1 MRPLAPHWL
10 SGVNGGGIN
19 AYSARIVALAL
30 LATAYPLAGLYS
42 YDRQAFVLAL
52 AASLTVLILLVRR
65 LSPLVQTAM
74 RLRDSI
80 DLAETPEKE
89 DEGSGGRLLA
99 DAEEVTSRLAELRHR
114 EAMRHPITGLMTR
127 EPFLTKVQRELNQG
141 APASGVLGAIRFA
154 DYERLSAFDQDAAD
168 EALRGFAQR
177 MRRALSGNRP
187 LAQVDRACFAIW
199 FCPETVTAAGA
210 ELQALTYVLTQ
221 ELVGE
226 GFQLTPEIELG
237 AAVYP
242 GDGEE
247 AAVLLARALA
257 ALTRPRNTKSSEDS
271 PQFFAGAAAVTARQE
286 FEFAQDLRRALERG
300 EFALHYQP
308 VVDLV
313 EQRVVSAEALL
324 RWQHPKLGVIGP
336 SRFVPMLEDS
346 ELIDEIGLWT
356 LTTACREARGW
367 IDRGMASL
375 KVAVNLSA
383 RQLRDTTLPATIA
396 RTLDLYRL
404 PSDSLELELTETVAM
419 EDADRTLAM
428 FTALRAIGVSLAIDD
443 FGAGYSSLSYVKKL
457 PFDKLKIDREFVQG
471 IDTRPDS
478 QAICQALVALGRGLN
493 LSVLAEGVETKA
505 EVEALTALGC
515 TTFQGYYFFRPLPG
529 IAFDAAV
536 ADQSWLV
543 RLIGADKAGH
553 KRSA

>member
-1 MRPLAPHWL
+1 MRPLAPNWL

-30 LATAYPLAGLYS
+30 LAAAYPLAGLYG
-42 YDRQAFVLAL
+42 YDRGAFLLAL
-52 AASLTVLILLVRR
+52 AASLTVMILLVRR
-65 LSPLVQTAM
+65 LSPLVQVAI
-74 RLRDSI
+74 RLRDSVELPKAPAG
-80 DLAETPEKE
+80 DE
-89 DEGSGGRLLA
+89 EGSGDRLLA

-114 EAMRHPITGLMTR
+114 EAMRHPITMMMTR
-127 EPFLTKVQRELNQG
+127 EPFLTKVQSELALG

-154 DYERLSAFDQDAAD
+154 DYERLSAFDQNAAD

-177 MRRALSGNRP
+177 MQRALSGGRP

-199 FCPETVTAAGA
+199 FCPETVAAAGA

-221 ELVGE
+221 ELIGD

-237 AAVYP
+237 AAAYP

-247 AAVLLARALA
+247 ASVLLARALA
-257 ALTRPRNTKSSEDS
+257 ALTRPRTTKGEEG

-300 EFALHYQP
+300 EFTLHYQP

-313 EQRVVSAEALL
+313 ERRVVSAEALL

-336 SRFVPMLEDS
+336 SRFIPMLEDS

-367 IDRGMASL
+367 IDRGMPSL

-396 RTLDLYRL
+396 RTLDFYRL
-404 PSDSLELELTETVAM
+404 PSHSLELELTETVAM

-471 IDTRPDS
+471 IDSRPDS

-493 LSVLAEGVETKA
+493 LAVLAEGVETKA
-505 EVEALTALGC
+505 EVEVLAALGC
-515 TTFQGYYFFRPLPG
+515 TTFQGFYFFRPLPG

-543 RLIGADKAGH
+543 RLIGSDKAGD
-553 KRSA
+553 KLSA

>member
-1 MRPLAPHWL
+1 MRPLAPNWL
-10 SGVNGGGIN
+10 TGVAGGEIN
-19 AYSARIVALAL
+19 AYGARIAALAL

-42 YDRQAFVLAL
+42 YDRRAFVLAL

-80 DLAETPEKE
+80 EVVAKPVGDE
-89 DEGSGGRLLA
+89 EGSGGRLLA

-114 EAMRHPITGLMTR
+114 EAMRHPITMLMTR
-127 EPFLTKVQRELNQG
+127 EPFLTKVQSELMQG
-141 APASGVLGAIRFA
+141 APASGVLGTIRFA
-154 DYERLSAFDQDAAD
+154 DYERLSAFDQEAAD
-168 EALRGFAQR
+168 EALRGFARRLQ
-177 MRRALSGNRP
+177 RALSGNRP

-199 FCPETVTAAGA
+199 FCPETATAAGS

-226 GFQLTPEIELG
+226 GFQLTPDIELG
-237 AAVYP
+237 AAAYP
-242 GDGEE
+242 VDGEE

-257 ALTRPRNTKSSEDS
+257 ALTRSRASKAEEA
-271 PQFFAGAAAVTARQE
+271 PQFFAGAAAATARQE

-313 EQRVVSAEALL
+313 EKRVVSAEALL

-367 IDRGMASL
+367 IDRGMTSL

-404 PSDSLELELTETVAM
+404 PSQSLELELTETVAM

-471 IDTRPDS
+471 VDSRPES
-478 QAICQALVALGRGLN
+478 QAICQALVALGKGLN

-505 EVEALTALGC
+505 EVEALARLGC
-515 TTFQGYYFFRPLPG
+515 TAFQGYYFFRPLPG
-529 IAFDAAV
+529 VAFDAAV
-536 ADQSWLV
+536 ADQSWLM
-543 RLIGADKAGH
+543 RLIGTDKVGQ
-553 KRSA
+553 KLSA